1 MPSCIIDFVVVI
13 LHTTKSWRGIYFF
26 RLFVMKMR
34 GRRDDDVHLKWLL
47 SANAAGA
54 ESGGHPEVVK

>member
-1 MPSCIIDFVVVI
+1 VARE
-13 LHTTKSWRGIYFF
+13 LFF
-26 RLFVMKMR
+26 WLFVTKMR
-34 GRRDDDVHLKWLL
+34 GRRDDDVRLRQLL